1 MNWFRSEYT
10 ELRDLLKE
18 YKDMNGILK
27 EDKKE
32 LQAIVDILKQHQSSM
47 SRTMYETE
55 KKMLSLTHLVGD
67 ITETILTINNTH
79 KEKGVYS
86 EEQVMELVK
95 FASQKATSIVK
106 NGDDY
111 ARRVIEKVVKEVK
124 NPEEKNEG
132 NQND

>member
-1 MNWFRSEYT
+1 
-10 ELRDLLKE
+10 
-18 YKDMNGILK
+18 MNGILK